1 MRSDFLVVG
10 AGIAG
15 ASAAFHLARYGQV
28 TVLEMEPVAGYHAT
42 GRSAALF
49 SEYYGGP
56 EVRALTAASRSF
68 LATPPAGFTDHPLL
82 TPRGVLALGPAG
94 ADDAFEEALA
104 LGRTAPV
111 PVREIDV
118 SEAMTYC
125 PVLRPG
131 WCHRAM
137 LKPGAQDIDVDALHQ
152 GFLRGI
158 RASGGQVLRSAR
170 VRSLEHA
177 GGRWHAR
184 TDVGTFTATTV
195 VNAAGAWADEVAVLA
210 GVAPL
215 GLVPRRRTAFL
226 IDGADGHDVRRW
238 PMVTDVT
245 DTFYVKPESGRLL
258 VSPCDA
264 TPAPPGDARPD
275 DLDVARGA
283 ARVEAATTLTIR
295 HVRRAWAG
303 LRTST
308 ADDVPVVGA
317 APDTPDFLWF
327 AGFGGYGVQVAPAA
341 GRLLAALATGTDPGP
356 ATATAPGSASGTDP
370 SPVTGTD
377 PDLAAGFDPGRLA
390 PGRPGLA

>member
-1 MRSDFLVVG
+1 MGCDFLVIG

-15 ASAAFHLARYGQV
+15 ASAGFHLAEYGQV
-28 TVLEMEPVAGYHAT
+28 TVLEMEAVAGYHAT

-56 EVRALTAASRSF
+56 VVRALTAASRPF
-68 LATPPAGFTDHPLL
+68 LTAPPAGFTDHPLL

-94 ADDAFEEALA
+94 ADDAFEEALSQ
-104 LGRTAPV
+104 GRTAPV

-118 SEAMTYC
+118 SEALTYC

-131 WCHRAM
+131 WYRRAM

-158 RASGGQVLRSAR
+158 RAAGGQVVRSAR
-170 VRSLEHA
+170 VRALERD
-177 GGRWHAR
+177 GGRWRAH
-184 TDVGTFTATTV
+184 TDVGTFTASTV
-195 VNAAGAWADEVAVLA
+195 VNAAGAWADEVAHLA

-215 GLVPRRRTAFL
+215 GLVPLRRTAFL
-226 IDGADGHDVRRW
+226 VDGADGHDVRGW

-245 DTFYVKPESGRLL
+245 DTFYIKPESGRLL

-264 TPAPPGDARPD
+264 TPVPPGDARPD
-275 DLDVARGA
+275 DLDVALGV
-283 ARVEAATTLTIR
+283 ARVEEATTLTIR

-303 LRTST
+303 LRTSA

-317 APDTPDFLWF
+317 APGRPDFLWF
-327 AGFGGYGVQVAPAA
+327 AGFGGYGVQTAPAA
-341 GRLLAALATGTDPGP
+341 GRLLAAVATG
-356 ATATAPGSASGTDP
+356 A
-370 SPVTGTD
+370 D
-377 PDLAAGFDPGRLA
+377 PDLSTGLEGAGLDPALAAGLDPDRLA
-390 PGRPGLA
+390 PSRPGLA

>member
-1 MRSDFLVVG
+1 MRTDFLVVG

-15 ASAAFHLARYGQV
+15 ASAGFHLARYGQV
-28 TVLEMEPVAGYHAT
+28 TVLEMEAVVGYHAT

-56 EVRALTAASRSF
+56 VVRALTAASRSF
-68 LATPPAGFTDHPLL
+68 LTAPPAGFADHPLL

-94 ADDAFEEALA
+94 ADDAFEEALS
-104 LGRTAPV
+104 LGRVAPV

-118 SEAMTYC
+118 SEAMAYC
-125 PVLRPG
+125 PVLRPD
-131 WCHRAM
+131 WCRRAM

-158 RASGGQVLRSAR
+158 RAAGGHVVRSAR
-170 VRSLEHA
+170 VRSLQRD
-177 GGRWHAR
+177 GGRWRAG
-184 TDVGTFTATTV
+184 TDAGTFTATTV

-215 GLVPRRRTAFL
+215 GLVPLRRTAFL
-226 IDGADGHDVRRW
+226 VDGPDDHDVRGW

-283 ARVEAATTLTIR
+283 ARVEAATTLPIR
-295 HVRRAWAG
+295 RVRRAWAG

-308 ADDVPVVGA
+308 ADDVPVVGS
-317 APDTPDFLWF
+317 APGTPDFLWF

-341 GRLLAALATGTDPGP
+341 GRLLAALATGTDPAL
-356 ATATAPGSASGTDP
+356 ATGLDP
-370 SPVTGTD
+370 T
-377 PDLAAGFDPGRLA
+377 LAAGTDPGRLA
-390 PGRPGLA
+390 PGRPGPA